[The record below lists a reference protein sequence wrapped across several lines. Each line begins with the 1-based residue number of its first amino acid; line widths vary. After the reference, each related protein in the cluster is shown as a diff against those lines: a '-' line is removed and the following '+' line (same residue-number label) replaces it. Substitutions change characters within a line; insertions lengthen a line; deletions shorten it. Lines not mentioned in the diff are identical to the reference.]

1 MIIEFLI
8 EYKNNNNNQLTI
20 GDISLGRDIGYS
32 KDYVDA
38 IYEIMKFNLKEEFII
53 ARNKLTKLSYFLEM
67 CLEELEIQYTIKYH
81 ENKTEYVNI
90 KNNKTFLISNKSKYR
105 DFDLRNIQGDNSKI
119 NKILSWS
126 PQTDIREMVKIMISH
141 EYKEKNAR

>member
-1 MIIEFLI
+1 
-8 EYKNNNNNQLTI
+8 
-20 GDISLGRDIGYS
+20 
-32 KDYVDA
+32 
-38 IYEIMKFNLKEEFII
+38 
-53 ARNKLTKLSYFLEM
+53 M